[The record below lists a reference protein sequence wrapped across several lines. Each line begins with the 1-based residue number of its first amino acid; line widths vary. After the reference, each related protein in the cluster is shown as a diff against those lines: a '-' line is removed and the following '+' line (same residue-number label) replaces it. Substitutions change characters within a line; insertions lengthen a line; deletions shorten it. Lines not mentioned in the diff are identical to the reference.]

1 MRRLTFRQ
9 RLYLAALF
17 MGLVVLALAGM
28 AARRAGS
35 LSPARRRAAARV
47 A

>member
-1 MRRLTFRQ
+1 MKRLTFPQ

-17 MGLVVLALAGM
+17 IGLVVLALGGM
-28 AARRAGS
+28 VARWAGS
-35 LSPARRRAAARV
+35 LNPARRRAAARV

>member
-1 MRRLTFRQ
+1 LTFRQ
-9 RLYLAALF
+9 RLYLAVLF
-17 MGLVVLALAGM
+17 MGLVVLALGGM
-28 AARRAGS
+28 VARWAGS